1 MKDKL
6 LLIKWTFFLTSRKA
20 EGENIYI
27 QRGKIFRTGH
37 HLNKVHS
44 YVKYKALYLLIDVLG
59 ETMYETV
66 YESWKK

>member
-20 EGENIYI
+20 EEENIYI
-27 QRGKIFRTGH
+27 QRGKIFRTGPY
-37 HLNKVHS
+37 LNKVHS